1 MCSASSV
8 QMATEC
14 LLSSCVSVRS
24 GGSLVAEGGGGV
36 GQGEGKAKQ
45 IFVYEELCS
54 TDLVSAKVYQ
64 NWFLL
69 LIEVLVHVLCGFLHE
84 VFI

>member
-1 MCSASSV
+1 M
-8 QMATEC
+8 
-14 LLSSCVSVRS
+14 
-24 GGSLVAEGGGGV
+24 GW